1 MDKSEV
7 IAFIKSCLDELGIN
21 YDTCDD
27 CINITF
33 ENDDLF
39 PINVSIFPNENII
52 SSFAEID
59 DMEIPSNRRSVVLEY
74 INNYSCKG
82 IEDDGN
88 FNAYVFIYTDDET
101 GKDFIHAY
109 SSTPMWET
117 MGSDQ
122 FSAFTLSTVR
132 ALNAVM
138 RDIFRL
144 TL

>member
-7 IAFIKSCLDELGIN
+7 MAFIKSCLDELGIN

-33 ENDDLF
+33 ENDDDLF

-59 DMEIPSNRRSVVLEY
+59 GMEIPSNRRSVVLEY

-101 GKDFIHAY
+101 GGKTLF
-109 SSTPMWET
+109 TPIAAPPCGKQW
-117 MGSDQ
+117 
-122 FSAFTLSTVR
+122 
-132 ALNAVM
+132 AVTNSLHSHSP
-138 RDIFRL
+138 RCGL
-144 TL
+144 